1 MKINFVLPSNSDHP
15 IGGFKV
21 VYEYANMF
29 AAQGD
34 DVTINFTLYDKV
46 PNKNIGFKAILGKI
60 KRNVLFRFGI
70 LIGSKRE
77 VTWFKL
83 DKRIH
88 LNCVLPDNRYFSD
101 SDIVVATAW
110 TTAYTV
116 NKLSADKG
124 KKVYFIQH
132 DERIFGPSDLVKST
146 WKFQMKRVVVASWL
160 KDLLY
165 AEAGVDSAV
174 VQNFVDDKE
183 FNLTNNI
190 TDRKNT
196 VALLNHRNPFKG
208 TIDGIEALKR
218 VHEVIPDLKVNLF
231 GTPDKPENLPDYFY
245 YTKNATAQELKKIYN
260 ESSIYLFPSHI
271 EGWGLTATEA
281 MMCGAALVSTK
292 NGGVN
297 DFGIDNVTAL
307 LSNANDIDQ
316 LTHNLLYLL
325 KNTKKRVELSKNGY
339 NFVSKLSKEHS
350 FKKMNDMLVEFI
362 EKK

>member
-1 MKINFVLPSNSDHP
+1 MKISFVLPSNSDHP

-46 PNKNIGFKAILGKI
+46 PNKNIGLKAILGKI
-60 KRNVLFRFGI
+60 KRNILFRFGI
-70 LIGSKRE
+70 LVGSKRE

-88 LNCVLPDNRYFSD
+88 LNFVLPDNRYFPD
-101 SDIVVATAW
+101 SDVVVATAW

-116 NKLSADKG
+116 NKLAANKG

-132 DERIFGPSDLVKST
+132 DERIFGPSDLVKPT
-146 WKFQMKRVVVASWL
+146 WEFQMKRIVVASWL
-160 KDLLY
+160 KELLDT
-165 AEAGVDSAV
+165 ESGVDSEV
-174 VQNFVDDKE
+174 VQNFVDSEE
-183 FNLTNNI
+183 FNLTRPI
-190 TDRKNT
+190 EDRKN
-196 VALLNHRNPFKG
+196 VVSLLNHKNPFKG
-208 TIDGIEALKR
+208 TADGIEALKR
-218 VHEVIPDLKVNLF
+218 VHEVVPDLKVNLF

-245 YTKNATAQELKKIYN
+245 YTQKATVQDLNKIYN
-260 ESSIYLFPSHI
+260 ESAIYLFPSHI

-307 LSNANDIDQ
+307 LSDVNDVEQ
-316 LTHNLLYLL
+316 LTRNLVYLL
-325 KNTKKRVELSKNGY
+325 KNAEKRIELSKNGY
-339 NFVSKLSKEHS
+339 SFVNQLSKARAFER
-350 FKKMNDMLVEFI
+350 MNNLFVEFI
-362 EKK
+362 AQ